1 MKHRR
6 RSTLKRKTRGKRHRK
21 THYRRKS
28 VRRMKGGAREII
40 PFKIII
46 QDYLKQVSGFA
57 KFEEE
62 YWKPMVYNPN
72 YKSVQLD
79 TSTKR
84 LVGNEEDYEHT
95 FEGDSEPTPL
105 AKWYEIPFTDQ
116 SPEANKWRK
125 EHLNNYLRSSTYQ
138 VTNKIFPPDTGFSVG
153 NGKGNWDGKNIYIT
167 NQ

>member
-46 QDYLKQVSGFA
+46 QDYLKQTAAFT
-57 KFEEE
+57 KFDPTK
-62 YWKPMVYNPN
+62 WAPMKY
-72 YKSVQLD
+72 YESSKTMQLD
-79 TSTKR
+79 TSNKTP
-84 LVGNEEDYEHT
+84 VGNDEDYELT
-95 FEGDSEPTPL
+95 FEGDSEPTQL
-105 AKWYEIPFTDQ
+105 AKWYAIPFTDQ

-125 EHLNNYLRSSTYQ
+125 EQLNYYLTFSTYLHGY
-138 VTNKIFPPDTGFSVG
+138 NKVFPPNSFSVG
-153 NGKGNWDGKNIYIT
+153 NGKGNWDGKNIYIEY
-167 NQ
+167 Q